1 MLLPTPTAASGAG
14 RWGPARNVAR
24 ERGKCAPRQNMTPIL
39 HARPRRTILIV
50 EDALTTR
57 CILEQF
63 FARAGCDV
71 LQAGD
76 PDTALMRLKSTTI
89 DAVILDLRLSDERSG
104 LEVLEQMRLDERF
117 DEVPVVVLTGVT
129 EVDEAEQDIIAR
141 HRAHLLYKRF
151 GYREVVQQLEKIIT
165 EVPA

>member
-1 MLLPTPTAASGAG
+1 LSGIEVALLSGMATIL
-14 RWGPARNVAR
+14 
-24 ERGKCAPRQNMTPIL
+24 KPRT
-39 HARPRRTILIV
+39 RRTVLVV

-71 LQAGD
+71 MQAAD
-76 PDTALMRLKSTTI
+76 PDTALARLKSTDV

-117 DEVPVVVLTGVT
+117 DDVPVVVLTGVT
-129 EVDEAEQDIIAR
+129 EVAADEEEIINR
-141 HRAHLLYKRF
+141 HGAHLLYKRF
-151 GYREVVQQLEKIIT
+151 GYREVVQRLEKIIT
-165 EVPA
+165 VAAA

>member
-1 MLLPTPTAASGAG
+1 
-14 RWGPARNVAR
+14 
-24 ERGKCAPRQNMTPIL
+24 MTPIL
-39 HARPRRTILIV
+39 NARPRRTVLIV

-76 PDTALMRLKSTTI
+76 PDAALMRLKSTTV

-117 DEVPVVVLTGVT
+117 DDVPVVVLTGVT
-129 EVDEAEQDIIAR
+129 EVDEAEQDIIER

-151 GYREVVQQLEKIIT
+151 GYREVVQRLEKIIN

>member
-1 MLLPTPTAASGAG
+1 VNIQKILNPHPT
-14 RWGPARNVAR
+14 
-24 ERGKCAPRQNMTPIL
+24 
-39 HARPRRTILIV
+39 RRTVLVV

-76 PDTALMRLKSTTI
+76 PDTALMRLKSTPV
-89 DAVILDLRLSDERSG
+89 DAVILDLRLADDRSG

-117 DEVPVVVLTGVT
+117 DDVPVVILTGVT
-129 EVDEAEQDIIAR
+129 EVDPHEAEIIDR

-151 GYREVVQQLEKIIT
+151 GYREVVNRLEKILT
-165 EVPA
+165 AKAA

>member
-1 MLLPTPTAASGAG
+1 MIPTLKPS
-14 RWGPARNVAR
+14 
-24 ERGKCAPRQNMTPIL
+24 
-39 HARPRRTILIV
+39 RRTILVV

-71 LQAGD
+71 VQASD
-76 PDTALMRLKSTTI
+76 PESAMKRLKSTSV

-104 LEVLEQMRLDERF
+104 LEVLEQMRLDERY
-117 DEVPVVVLTGVT
+117 DDVPVVVLTGVT
-129 EVDEAEQDIIAR
+129 EVDQAEDEIIQR

-151 GYREVVQQLEKIIT
+151 GYREVVQRLEKIIT
-165 EVPA
+165 VQAA

>member
-1 MLLPTPTAASGAG
+1 MACVVSMLPPPAG
-14 RWGPARNVAR
+14 MTQILN
-24 ERGKCAPRQNMTPIL
+24 PR
-39 HARPRRTILIV
+39 ARRTVLVV

-71 LQAGD
+71 LQASD
-76 PDTALMRLKSTTI
+76 PETAMMRLKDTSV

-117 DEVPVVVLTGVT
+117 DDVPVVVLTGVT
-129 EVDEAEQDIIAR
+129 EVDQAEDEVIQR
-141 HRAHLLYKRF
+141 HGAHLLYKRF
-151 GYREVVQQLEKIIT
+151 GYREVVQRLEKIIT
-165 EVPA
+165 VVAA

>member
-1 MLLPTPTAASGAG
+1 M
-14 RWGPARNVAR
+14 
-24 ERGKCAPRQNMTPIL
+24 PIL
-39 HARPRRTILIV
+39 TTPPRRTILVV

-71 LQAGD
+71 IQASD
-76 PDTALMRLKSTTI
+76 PESAMKRLKSTSV

-104 LEVLEQMRLDERF
+104 LEVLEQMRLDERY
-117 DEVPVVVLTGVT
+117 DDVPVVVLTGVA
-129 EVDEAEQDIIAR
+129 EVDQEEEEVIQR

-151 GYREVVQQLEKIIT
+151 GYREVVQRLEKIIT
-165 EVPA
+165 VQAA

>member
-1 MLLPTPTAASGAG
+1 MVSMLPPSAG
-14 RWGPARNVAR
+14 MN
-24 ERGKCAPRQNMTPIL
+24 QIL
-39 HARPRRTILIV
+39 KTRPPRRTVLVV

-71 LQAGD
+71 LQASD
-76 PDTALMRLKSTTI
+76 PESAMMRLKTTAV

-104 LEVLEQMRLDERF
+104 LEVLEQMRLDERY

-129 EVDEAEQDIIAR
+129 EVDQAEDEVIQR
-141 HRAHLLYKRF
+141 HGAHLLYKRF
-151 GYREVVQQLEKIIT
+151 GYREVVQRLEKIIT
-165 EVPA
+165 VVAA

>member
-1 MLLPTPTAASGAG
+1 MAT
-14 RWGPARNVAR
+14 
-24 ERGKCAPRQNMTPIL
+24 IL
-39 HARPRRTILIV
+39 KARPRRTVLVV

-76 PDTALMRLKSTTI
+76 PDTALMRLKSTTV

-117 DEVPVVVLTGVT
+117 DDVPVVVLTGVT
-129 EVDEAEQDIIAR
+129 EVDEAEHDIIER

-151 GYREVVQQLEKIIT
+151 GYREVVQRLEKIIT
-165 EVPA
+165 EVAA

>member
-1 MLLPTPTAASGAG
+1 
-14 RWGPARNVAR
+14 
-24 ERGKCAPRQNMTPIL
+24 MTPIL
-39 HARPRRTILIV
+39 SGRPRRTILIV

-76 PDTALMRLKSTTI
+76 PDSALMRLKSTTV

-129 EVDEAEQDIIAR
+129 EVDEAEQDIIER
-141 HRAHLLYKRF
+141 HRAHLLYKRY
-151 GYREVVQQLEKIIT
+151 GYRDVVQRLEKIIT